1 MQTRGGRSSASRSS
15 ASRSNPA
22 PSLPLLAAGGAA
34 SLVLVGLGSYLVYM
48 GLNPPDTTTT
58 LEDSAALATLAS
70 VAL

>member
-1 MQTRGGRSSASRSS
+1 MKHRSR
-15 ASRSNPA
+15 NPVGDVA
-22 PSLPLLAAGGAA
+22 TLPLLAAGAAA
-34 SLVLVGLGSYLVYM
+34 SAVLVGLGGYLVYR